1 MRSTS
6 IIEGRKRRKT
16 EEERRTTVA
25 LREELKAE
33 GADAK
38 LLGEISDETLND
50 ILNGF
55 RALDK
60 LRRQTNKYGDI

>member
-6 IIEGRKRRKT
+6 IIEGRKKQKT